1 MSDQNK
7 IYEEVAINCSQ
18 YCLAAVTTLSKMS
31 VTETMLNAKSCLNC
45 SHFSEEE
52 CHCCLDL

>member
-31 VTETMLNAKSCLNC
+31 VMETMQNVRAA
-45 SHFSEEE
+45 
-52 CHCCLDL
+52 